1 MSTNFSS
8 STPAAPANTVNGTW
22 QTDGSGN
29 MSVNVPTP
37 LITEADSEIISL
49 VPGDVLVWN
58 GYYWVNAGLPEIIS
72 LNLPVYANNAAAISG
87 GLVAGNLYRTG
98 GNPDPVCVV
107 H

>member
-8 STPAAPANTVNGTW
+8 TVPAAPAGRENGMW

-29 MSVNVPTP
+29 MSVSIPSPT
-37 LITEADSEIISL
+37 LDSTNTSIISL

-58 GYYWVNAGLPEIIS
+58 GSQWVNAGLPSIIG

-98 GNPDPVCVV
+98 ANPDPVCVV